1 MKNSS
6 FIERIKNCFLRQILN
21 LRLDLY
27 LKLSE
32 KGNDDDNGRF
42 VQNEDLR

>member
-6 FIERIKNCFLRQILN
+6 FIERIKNYFLRQILN
-21 LRLDLY
+21 FRLDLY

-32 KGNDDDNGRF
+32 KGNDDENRRF
-42 VQNEDLR
+42 GQNEDLK